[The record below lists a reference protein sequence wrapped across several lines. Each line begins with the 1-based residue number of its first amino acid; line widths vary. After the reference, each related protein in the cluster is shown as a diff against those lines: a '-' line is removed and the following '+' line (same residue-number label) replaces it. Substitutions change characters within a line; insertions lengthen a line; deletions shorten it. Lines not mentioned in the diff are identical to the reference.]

1 MKQLCLSVLLFFG
14 IFPTA
19 VRGQNVDQ
27 EITQQNTPDQWE
39 AVLLPQLPEM
49 TNDNTFNISDFGAT
63 TSSTDNTTSIQAA
76 LNAVPSTGGMVVI
89 PAGKFLTGPLTIK
102 AKTILHLA
110 KDATLQMLPYGIWPE
125 GDRAFIV
132 NDADDGGSD
141 IIIEGEDK
149 ESSVIDGQGEP
160 WWKAFEADETTVRP
174 YAMIHL
180 TGNSQRFLIRNIKL
194 SNAPAYNIK
203 FDTKGNTHGT
213 VHDLLVRNPPSGNSE
228 TYTGTVHSHNTDGIS
243 ISGRLVNIYD
253 CDISTGDDDIV
264 LKSNTRYI
272 HVWNCMIGEGHGVSL
287 GSQTGGINNVIVEDC
302 TFKGTFGFKIK
313 TARDRS
319 GDVHDIIFRN
329 STLEVTRNPILMYCW
344 YQQHNIWPHTAT
356 AEEVTAT
363 TPFIHDIL
371 IQNIV
376 SKGTTN
382 TSKSP
387 IYGYPINIYGLP
399 ESAIKRVVFDNVQME
414 AKKDMLLAFC
424 DVYFVNGCKIN
435 GKNPADAIQV
445 QQDAVLHDDELPS
458 EEEKPIVLSAATAK
472 NEQDALTYTFEGGFT
487 ITNVKGKGYNAGKS
501 STIKYST
508 GNQYT
513 IHIPDGQAVK
523 QVTVKGYSNSD
534 TADSYLLELN
544 GETYSATDY
553 VFPSRANNYQMNAF
567 ALQLEEP
574 VTKSLTFSVGGAQT
588 CLLIEMEM
596 VNTTGITE
604 LRHYEMPP
612 RHYYTLDGR
621 RLETKPTMRNI
632 YLVNGRKVV
641 VR

>member
-19 VRGQNVDQ
+19 VRGQNVEL

-63 TSSTDNTTSIQAA
+63 TSSTDNTASIQAA

-110 KDATLQMLPYGIWPE
+110 KDATLQMLPYSIWPE

-149 ESSVIDGQGEP
+149 ESSNIDGQGEP

-243 ISGRLVNIYD
+243 ISGRLVNIHD

-302 TFKGTFGFKIK
+302 TFNGTFGFKIK

-356 AEEVTAT
+356 VEEVTAT

-382 TSKSP
+382 TSNSP

-399 ESAIKRVVFDNVQME
+399 ESAIKRVVFDHVQME
-414 AKKDMLLAFC
+414 AK
-424 DVYFVNGCKIN
+424 
-435 GKNPADAIQV
+435 
-445 QQDAVLHDDELPS
+445 
-458 EEEKPIVLSAATAK
+458 
-472 NEQDALTYTFEGGFT
+472 
-487 ITNVKGKGYNAGKS
+487 
-501 STIKYST
+501 
-508 GNQYT
+508 
-513 IHIPDGQAVK
+513 
-523 QVTVKGYSNSD
+523 
-534 TADSYLLELN
+534 
-544 GETYSATDY
+544 
-553 VFPSRANNYQMNAF
+553 R
-567 ALQLEEP
+567 
-574 VTKSLTFSVGGAQT
+574 T
-588 CLLIEMEM
+588 CC
-596 VNTTGITE
+596 
-604 LRHYEMPP
+604 
-612 RHYYTLDGR
+612 
-621 RLETKPTMRNI
+621 
-632 YLVNGRKVV
+632 
-641 VR
+641 